1 MPHWWAPGAGRGA
14 ASSSG
19 AIQGRICLLSR
30 CTSLP
35 GLLLL
40 QCLEGPWRGQTN
52 GLKPPDSRSFA
63 ECCAQL
69 LLLQRTATLIT
80 KAGSWRLDI
89 DDDRNMRKGRA
100 MSFLSL
106 EK

>member
-1 MPHWWAPGAGRGA
+1 MPHWWAPGAGTGA
-14 ASSSG
+14 VSYSG
-19 AIQGRICLLSR
+19 ATQGRICLLSR

-52 GLKPPDSRSFA
+52 GLKPPDCHSFA
-63 ECCAQL
+63 ERCAQL
-69 LLLQRTATLIT
+69 LLLQRTATLT
-80 KAGSWRLDI
+80 KAGGWRLDI

-100 MSFLSL
+100 VSFLSL